1 MSLSEDQLL
10 AWLAAVLLPF
20 IRFGAFFLAVPFY
33 GAQSVP
39 VRIRIL
45 LALIVAMLL
54 SPQLPAPG
62 AVSPLSVAGL
72 LAITQQ
78 VAVGIGM
85 GLVLQFTW
93 AAVLMAGHLMATT
106 MGLGFASSADPQNG
120 VPVTLVGQFYLILA
134 TLFFL
139 GMHGHLLLLQVL
151 AASFTRFP
159 LDGFVLDAGFF
170 ASVLTYSAQLF
181 VTGLLLALPVLTG
194 VLLVNLAFGV
204 MTRAAPQLNIFSMGF
219 PLTIL
224 AGFCLMLLTLPALT
238 PVLADVFA
246 DAFATLDALAAP

>member
-1 MSLSEDQLL
+1 MSLSEEQLL
-10 AWLAAVLLPF
+10 AWLAAVMLPF
-20 IRFGAFFLAVPFY
+20 VRLGAFFLAVPFY

-54 SPQLPAPG
+54 SPQLPAVGP
-62 AVSPLSVAGL
+62 VSPFSAEGL
-72 LAITQQ
+72 LAIVQQ

-139 GMHGHLLLLQVL
+139 GMHGHLLLLRVL
-151 AASFTRFP
+151 ADSFVRFP

-170 ASVLTYSAQLF
+170 AAVLSYSAQLF
-181 VTGLLLALPVLTG
+181 TTGLLLALPVLTG

-204 MTRAAPQLNIFSMGF
+204 MTRAAPQLNVFSMGF

-246 DAFATLDALAAP
+246 DAFTSLGALTGP